1 MGFSKLL
8 FYSISPDTLRQSF
21 ITSDSGHLHH
31 QLLYMHFI
39 EYTFPALPYGNYRIA
54 NCFKLQAA
62 CHADKLPVIYPGTN
76 MCLFAVIILLQYLY
90 YDQQNANRNCLKN
103 HSRLPL
109 STDILARAGIRL
121 PPPFICISWLHP
133 HPHLQNNCSL
143 KFLFLYPFS
152 VPTHSPFRPSLDTDT
167 ALPGR

>member
-39 EYTFPALPYGNYRIA
+39 NIHFLRCLMEIIGQQTALN
-54 NCFKLQAA
+54 LHAA

-90 YDQQNANRNCLKN
+90 YDQQNANCNCLKN
-103 HSRLPL
+103 HPRLPL

-121 PPPFICISWLHP
+121 LPPFICPSWLHP

-143 KFLFLYPFS
+143 KFLFLFPFS
-152 VPTHSPFRPSLDTDT
+152 VSAHPPFRPSLDTDT
-167 ALPGR
+167 ALPDR